1 MSDIKYLE
9 IDKRLENELKLLNDE
24 LYKICYDVD
33 SIWNDDKF
41 NIDRCRI
48 NLEHSLKEEINLREV
63 RRYLFA
69 RLLDETIKWNVELD
83 HDKDIVEIPLLNSRY
98 FVLKLDKSCRMLQF
112 GISSEYKSKRKLKCI
127 YENDYYSYMERFAND
142 LVWKMLVE
150 FEFSLGNNK
159 AMIEQEVSDKN
170 SGRGYYII
178 PKTPIDDMYNMMC
191 KNKSN
196 NISGKSPYE
205 CEGIIDEGISAM
217 FSILLGDTLWIDKI
231 IPLLDNMFDV
241 MVFDTNRHCA
251 RNYK

>member
-41 NIDRCRI
+41 NIDRCRV

-98 FVLKLDKSCRMLQF
+98 FVLKLEKSCKMLEF
-112 GISSEYKSKRKLKCI
+112 GISNKCKYKCECI
-127 YENDYYSYMERFAND
+127 YENDYYSYMERFVND
-142 LVWKMLVE
+142 LVWKILVE
-150 FEFSLGNNK
+150 FEFSLDNNK
-159 AMIEQEVSDKN
+159 AMMEQKN
-170 SGRGYYII
+170 NKNNRGYYII
-178 PKTPIDDMYNMMC
+178 PKTPIDYMYDMMR

-196 NISGKSPYE
+196 NIGNKSPYE
-205 CEGIIDEGISAM
+205 CEGIIDDGVSAM
-217 FSILLGDTLWIDKI
+217 FSILFGDTLWIDKI
-231 IPLLDNMFDV
+231 IPLLDNMFEV

-251 RNYK
+251 QNYK

>member
-9 IDKRLENELKLLNDE
+9 IDKRLENELKLLDDK
-24 LYKICYDVD
+24 LYKICYNVD

-83 HDKDIVEIPLLNSRY
+83 HDKDIVEIPVLNSRY
-98 FVLKLDKSCRMLQF
+98 FVLKLEKSCRMLEF
-112 GISSEYKSKRKLKCI
+112 GIFSKCKCKYEYK
-127 YENDYYSYMERFAND
+127 NNYYSYMERFAND
-142 LVWKMLVE
+142 LVWKMLIE

-170 SGRGYYII
+170 SNRGGYYII
-178 PKTPIDDMYNMMC
+178 PKTPISDMYDMMR

-196 NISGKSPYE
+196 NTSGKSSYE
-205 CEGIIDEGISAM
+205 CEGIIDEGINAM
-217 FSILLGDTLWIDKI
+217 FSILFGNTLWIDKI
-231 IPLLDNMFDV
+231 IPLLDNMFEV

-251 RNYK
+251 QNYK